1 MTRVGDLL
9 DLVRA
14 PAALTA
20 LGDPLVGAVSA
31 RGAVGGRAVPLA
43 AASACLYAAGMALND
58 YSDADLDAVE
68 RPERPIPSGRVSRA
82 TALGLGAAL
91 TAAGVGFAFLAGRAA
106 GVTALGL
113 AASVWTYDLAAKAS
127 PAGPAVMAVCRGLN
141 VVMGAAGP
149 GWRGGLFPA
158 GLMAAHTAAVTL
170 MSRGEVNGTTV
181 PVAAA
186 TATAMGATAVAVSFG
201 AVPFGAATPA
211 ALLGAAGY
219 AAAVLPAQIDAVRSP
234 DAATARTATRA
245 GIRGM
250 VPLQLALAAR
260 AGSTAVTAALL
271 AIGGLLGILGRAR
284 TKGDVT

>member
-1 MTRVGDLL
+1 MSRLADLL

-31 RGAVGGRAVPLA
+31 HGGVGGRGIPLA

-58 YSDADLDAVE
+58 YSDAELDAVE
-68 RPERPIPSGRVSRA
+68 RPERPIPSGRVPRA
-82 TALGLGAAL
+82 TALGLGAGL

-106 GVTALGL
+106 GLTALGL
-113 AASVWTYDLAAKAS
+113 AASVWTYDLAAKSS

-149 GWRGGLFPA
+149 GWRGGIFPA
-158 GLMAAHTAAVTL
+158 SLMAAHTAAVTL

-186 TATAMGATAVAVSFG
+186 TATAMGATAVAV
-201 AVPFGAATPA
+201 PLGAATPA
-211 ALLGAAGY
+211 ALLGAVGY
-219 AAAVLPAQIDAVRSP
+219 AAAVLPAQVDAVRRP
-234 DAATARTATRA
+234 DAETARTATRA

-250 VPLQLALAAR
+250 IPLQLALAAR
-260 AGSTAVTAALL
+260 AGSTTVTAALL
-271 AIGGLLGILGRAR
+271 AIGGLLRVLGRAR

>member
-31 RGAVGGRAVPLA
+31 RGVVGGRAVPLA

-82 TALGLGAAL
+82 TALGLAAGL
-91 TAAGVGFAFLAGRAA
+91 TAVGVGLAFAAGRAA
-106 GVTALGL
+106 GVTAIGL

-127 PAGPAVMAVCRGLN
+127 PAGPVVMAVCRGLN

-149 GWRGGLFPA
+149 GWRGGVFPA

-170 MSRGEVNGTTV
+170 ISRGEVNGTST

-186 TATAMGATAVAVSFG
+186 TATAMGATAA

-234 DAATARTATRA
+234 DADTARTATRA

-260 AGSTAVTAALL
+260 AGSTTVTAALL
-271 AIGGLLGILGRAR
+271 AIGGLLRVLGRAR